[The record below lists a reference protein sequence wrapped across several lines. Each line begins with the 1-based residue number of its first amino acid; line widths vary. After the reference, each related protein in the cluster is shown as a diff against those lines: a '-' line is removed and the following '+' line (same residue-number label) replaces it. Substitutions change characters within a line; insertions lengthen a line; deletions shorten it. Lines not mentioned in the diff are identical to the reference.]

1 MKDAR
6 ELSLNV
12 LINFN
17 RSNFTID
24 RILDD
29 EREDFSLLSLRDI
42 ALSKNLIYGVL
53 RWQGKLDWI
62 ISVFSKTPLNKIDP
76 EILSILRLGV
86 YQITELDKIPVSA
99 AVNTSVEMAKD
110 FKKGRLK
117 GFVNG
122 VLRNI
127 SRNKD
132 EIEFP
137 QFEEDPVK
145 YIVVNYSYPDW
156 LINRWIDRSGIDKT
170 LEICSKINE
179 IPQITIRPNSI
190 KKESNNLSRILKEEV
205 ENLKSS
211 EFSNAISFTNPQKSI
226 PELSGFQEGL
236 FQVQDEAAQLVCEFL
251 NPDPFDSVLDACAG
265 IGGKTSTI
273 AQFMNNKGDILAVD
287 NVKFKLD
294 ILNNE
299 MHRLGISIV
308 KTEIADLS
316 KNNITKKFDKILID
330 APCSGSGVIRRN
342 PDTKWSL
349 SISKINKNSKRQLKI
364 LNNVSKLLKVGGVLV
379 YSVCSVEKEEN
390 EDVIKKFLNKNSDFR
405 IDSFKF
411 FNDKA
416 NSLIKS
422 SFLKTSVLNNNMD
435 GFFAVRL
442 TKVAL

>member
-6 ELSLNV
+6 ELSLKV

-29 EREDFSLLSLRDI
+29 EKEDFSLLSLRDI

-62 ISVFSKTPLNKIDP
+62 ISVFSKTPLNKIDT

-137 QFEEDPVK
+137 QLEEDPVK

-156 LINRWIDRSGIDKT
+156 LVNRWIDQLGIDKT

-190 KKESNNLSRILKEEV
+190 KKESNNLSCILKEEV
-205 ENLKSS
+205 ENLNFS
-211 EFSNAISFTNPQKSI
+211 EFSKAISFTNPQKSI
-226 PELSGFQEGL
+226 PELSGFQDGL

-251 NPDPFDSVLDACAG
+251 DPEPFDSVLDACAG

-330 APCSGSGVIRRN
+330 APCSGLGVLKRN
-342 PDTKWSL
+342 PDAKWKLQPEFLENIRETQKEIIDSYSRMVKPGGQMVYATC
-349 SISKINKNSKRQLKI
+349 SILPS
-364 LNNVSKLLKVGGVLV
+364 
-379 YSVCSVEKEEN
+379 EN
-390 EDVIKKFLNKNSDFR
+390 ENQVKAFLKREEGKD
-405 IDSFKF
+405 FKF
-411 FNDKA
+411 
-416 NSLIKS
+416 IKDE
-422 SFLKTSVLNNNMD
+422 KVLPSKSGFD
-435 GFFAVRL
+435 GFYM
-442 TKVAL
+442 ALLQKDN